1 MLLGQTKHS
10 GISIMLIKK
19 TKQKNKQ
26 QCAATI
32 RQHSQHLDPEAWDV
46 LHSHSDTYLWQAEGN
61 CPRVNSGMRLQGK
74 HIIVA

>member
-1 MLLGQTKHS
+1 
-10 GISIMLIKK
+10 MLIKK
-19 TKQKNKQ
+19 KQNRKTTTTGKLSSLPQ
-26 QCAATI
+26 QRCTATI

-61 CPRVNSGMRLQGK
+61 GPRVNSGMHLQGK